1 MSTGAIGIKIDIQ
14 GQQAQKTLDRLSGS
28 FEKLEKALN
37 KTQKSTKK
45 TTQGM
50 NTLSDQGI
58 ANIQAGLVQLSTY
71 LLNLSV
77 SIDNTFDKMLTRFKK
92 VEDAS
97 NQLKTALGLPGMTG
111 EERKRGLEDYAETE
125 KLVKRLAATTQY
137 TANEVY
143 DALRNLTTAG
153 FKPDEARKAL
163 APVLKFVTAAGG
175 QIGLAQG
182 IEIARLSVQTMGEDI
197 NNLENSLNILAKGT
211 SKTAI
216 GFEDLEASMGGV
228 GAGALTFKGEDPGK
242 RLSTLFMIAAGQKAI
257 GAEARGSGDMV
268 RQFSNSI
275 GGLVGQLIAYESKLE
290 SGGKTRYSAKR
301 DMLFKML
308 GVDQKVDKKS
318 LAKRLGKSVGKITP
332 EELDFEKVQLAKAM
346 LGDTNKEG
354 KYVKKTA
361 SDLIQVF
368 VDRFRTLEEIGGGLE
383 AEAIFKTGFG
393 VEAGSKIIKGLVQLM
408 KNQGVDK
415 MEELSGKIQNHN
427 NIITKAQD
435 ESLKTLSARIKL
447 AESAED
453 ALSNTIFAEDSMY
466 KGSLDTYTAVVTAL
480 NEIISSNKGLATGIS
495 ATGRAF
501 QAFTKVGTNMGFML
515 TAAATF
521 SIALNHAQKATG
533 KTITT
538 LGGTLKAFHAQFLA
552 PTLRVVLMFTGGIGL
567 LTIAFLGLVKYL
579 SDAETLGGGLASIFD
594 SLKTKTQALAGMFR
608 LAFSTKMEGGITSEI
623 SRYLDLQDKMRNL
636 RLTNDIETKV
646 SFDGEKLNIFELELK
661 EQEFRDKIGP
671 AADSALSLLNTKT
684 IKGLTGFVSQVK
696 KTFNTLSVVISSAMV
711 PVSLVMGS
719 VFEAMGYMFYVI
731 TFPINAVIRVLN
743 FFGSEVNEVSATL
756 ETLGTVLGVVMAGFL
771 LYKTVSMAAALVS
784 TVYNGLFGTITRVA
798 GATGRTN
805 QVFEQ
810 LRFTK
815 AKNISVSDQL
825 RVRLAMLNATEERQA
840 RLVENLKN
848 KYNNLNVAQQAI
860 HNRTSGLNSKFNDM
874 MNSGGE
880 AVQNGFGAMQNKIDG
895 VSGKLNK
902 IAGVAGIA
910 SFGMMFLSDK
920 VFGGNQTFSMLS
932 DILLFVAGILPLLSA
947 GFFSMAGA
955 VLAALWPILAVVAA
969 VGAAYAI
976 FKAFSSDD
984 KKKKKKD
991 SYSSARSTTSETVS
1005 PNTAMSQTVSPMSP
1019 TSPMASS
1026 AYATPA
1032 SSSAG
1037 VVNNNTKTSINR
1049 VEIKYVA
1056 KGHPLDKKEF
1066 DKFGKKIVAT
1076 IENPR
1081 SNDNMGGVGR

>member
-14 GQQAQKTLDRLSGS
+14 GQQAQKTLDRLSGA
-28 FEKLEKALN
+28 FEKLERSLN

-45 TTQGM
+45 TTEGM

-77 SIDNTFDKMLTRFKK
+77 SVDNTFDKMLTRFRK

-97 NQLKTALGLPGMTG
+97 NQLKTSLGLPAMSG
-111 EERKRGLEDYAETE
+111 EEKKRGLQDYAESE
-125 KLVKRLAATTQY
+125 KLVKKLAATTQF

-197 NNLENSLNILAKGT
+197 NDLETNLNILAKGT
-211 SKTAI
+211 SQTAI
-216 GFEDLEASMGGV
+216 GFKDLEASMGGV

-290 SGGKTRYSAKR
+290 GGGKARYSAKR

-308 GVDQKVDKKS
+308 GVDKKLDKKS
-318 LAKRLGKSVGKITP
+318 LAKRLQKSVGKLSA
-332 EELDFEKVQLAKAM
+332 EEIDFEKVQLAKKM
-346 LGDTNKEG
+346 LGDTDKDG

-361 SDLIQVF
+361 SDLIQIF
-368 VDRFRTLEEIGGGLE
+368 VDRFKTLEEVGGGLD

-393 VEAGSKIIKGLVQLM
+393 VEAGAKIIKGIVQLM
-408 KNQGVDK
+408 NNKGVKK
-415 MEELSGKIQNHN
+415 MEELSGKIQKHN
-427 NIITKAQD
+427 DIITKAQD

-466 KGSLDTYTAVVTAL
+466 KGSLDTYTAVITAL
-480 NEIISSNKGLATGIS
+480 NEIVSSNKGLASGIS

-538 LGGTLKAFHAQFLA
+538 LGGTLRAFHAQFLA
-552 PTLRVVLMFTGGIGL
+552 PTLRVVFMFTGGIGL
-567 LTIAFLGLVKYL
+567 LTIAFLGLIKYL
-579 SDAETLGGGLASIFD
+579 SDAKTLGGGLASIFD
-594 SLKTKTQALAGMFR
+594 GLKTKTQALAGMFR
-608 LAFSTKMEGGITSEI
+608 LAFSTKMDGGITSEI
-623 SRYLDLQDKMRNL
+623 SRYLDLQEKMKSL
-636 RLTNDIETKV
+636 RLTNDLQTKV
-646 SFDGEKLNIFELELK
+646 SFDGENLNLSELELK

-671 AADSALSLLNTKT
+671 SADNAISLLNTKT
-684 IKGLTGFVSQVK
+684 LKGLTNFVSQVK
-696 KTFNTLSVVISSAMV
+696 KTFNTISTVISAAMV
-711 PVSLVMGS
+711 PVSLVMGA
-719 VFEAMGYMFYVI
+719 VFESLGYMFYVI
-731 TFPINAVIRVLN
+731 TFPINAVIRILN
-743 FFGSEVNEVSATL
+743 FFGSEVDEVSATL

-805 QVFEQ
+805 QVFNK
-810 LRFTK
+810 LRMSK
-815 AKNISVSDQL
+815 AKNMSIADQL
-825 RVRLAMLNATEERQA
+825 RVRLTMLNATEERQA

-848 KYNNLNVAQQAI
+848 KYNNLNVAQQAV
-860 HNRTSGLNSKFNDM
+860 HNRTSGLNTKFNNM
-874 MNSGGE
+874 MNSGGA
-880 AVQNGFGAMQNKIDG
+880 AVQNGFGAIQGKIDG

-910 SFGMMFLSDK
+910 SFSMMLLNDK
-920 VFGGNQTFSMLS
+920 VFGGNETFSMLS

-969 VGAAYAI
+969 IGAAYAI
-976 FKAFSSDD
+976 FKLFSSDD
-984 KKKKKKD
+984 KKKKKP

-1005 PNTAMSQTVSPMSP
+1005 PNTAMSQTVSPISP
-1019 TSPMASS
+1019 ASPMTSN
-1026 AYATPA
+1026 AYASPVT
-1032 SSSAG
+1032 SRGSG

-1066 DKFGKKIVAT
+1066 DKFGKKIIST
-1076 IENPR
+1076 LENPR
-1081 SNDNMGGVGR
+1081 SNDNMGAVGR